1 MLGVARAEA
10 PSFVV
15 PRTVERV
22 APARRLASLDACRG
36 IAVVGMLVANL
47 VNVCLQDVPK
57 VLTHNY
63 GNTLRAFD
71 LPAPLFQFLVGVS
84 LPLFLAQRRRNGR
97 SEREAGLD
105 AVRRFTLLI
114 GLGILLDGAG
124 ALSLVP
130 RWGVLQTLGLGGI
143 IATGFVGL
151 PRWVMLGVVLQLLAF
166 FSGAANGLVHAR
178 PDAALAFV
186 PLTLAGLFVGEPLAG
201 EGGPR
206 GAARRAACV
215 AACAFVLAAGL
226 YAVGIP
232 FNKLLGTSSFVA
244 LATGV
249 SASVLALAARLEDAG
264 KTFPAWLLATGR
276 SALTA
281 WVLLYVLVYYP
292 AWLVFPGWERL
303 AVPPGLVAVAAV
315 TAALCATTI
324 ALDRR
329 SIRIPL

>member
-36 IAVVGMLVANL
+36 IAVLGMLVANL
-47 VNVCLQDVPK
+47 VNVCLHDVPK

-178 PDAALAFV
+178 PDAAPEKNA
-186 PLTLAGLFVGEPLAG
+186 
-201 EGGPR
+201 
-206 GAARRAACV
+206 
-215 AACAFVLAAGL
+215 
-226 YAVGIP
+226 
-232 FNKLLGTSSFVA
+232 SS
-244 LATGV
+244 
-249 SASVLALAARLEDAG
+249 
-264 KTFPAWLLATGR
+264 
-276 SALTA
+276 
-281 WVLLYVLVYYP
+281 
-292 AWLVFPGWERL
+292 
-303 AVPPGLVAVAAV
+303 
-315 TAALCATTI
+315 
-324 ALDRR
+324 
-329 SIRIPL
+329 

>member
-10 PSFVV
+10 TSFVV
-15 PRTVERV
+15 PRTAERA

-47 VNVCLQDVPK
+47 VNVCLHDVPG

-105 AVRRFTLLI
+105 AIRRFALLI

-124 ALSLVP
+124 AMSLVP

-143 IATGFVGL
+143 IATGFIGL
-151 PRWVMLGVVLQLLAF
+151 PRWVMVGVILQLLAF

-186 PLTLAGLFVGEPLAG
+186 PLTLAGLFVGDALAG
-201 EGGPR
+201 EDGPR
-206 GAARRAACV
+206 VAAQRATWM

-226 YAVGIP
+226 YAAGIP
-232 FNKLLGTSSFVA
+232 FNKMLGTSSFVA

-249 SASVLALAARLEDAG
+249 SAAVVALAARLEEAG
-264 KTFPAWLLATGR
+264 HTFPAWLLATGR

-329 SIRIPL
+329 RIRIPL

>member
-15 PRTVERV
+15 PRTAERV

-47 VNVCLQDVPK
+47 VNVCLHDVPTA
-57 VLTHNY
+57 LTHNY

-124 ALSLVP
+124 AMSFVP

-151 PRWVMLGVVLQLLAF
+151 PRWVMVGVIMELLAF
-166 FSGAANGLVHAR
+166 FGRRERTRACTSR
-178 PDAALAFV
+178 
-186 PLTLAGLFVGEPLAG
+186 
-201 EGGPR
+201 R
-206 GAARRAACV
+206 GARLRAADARGSLRRRRARRRGWTARRR
-215 AACAFVLAAGL
+215 
-226 YAVGIP
+226 
-232 FNKLLGTSSFVA
+232 
-244 LATGV
+244 ATGHMDG
-249 SASVLALAARLEDAG
+249 RDA
-264 KTFPAWLLATGR
+264 P
-276 SALTA
+276 SCS
-281 WVLLYVLVYYP
+281 
-292 AWLVFPGWERL
+292 
-303 AVPPGLVAVAAV
+303 PPGC
-315 TAALCATTI
+315 T
-324 ALDRR
+324 R
-329 SIRIPL
+329 